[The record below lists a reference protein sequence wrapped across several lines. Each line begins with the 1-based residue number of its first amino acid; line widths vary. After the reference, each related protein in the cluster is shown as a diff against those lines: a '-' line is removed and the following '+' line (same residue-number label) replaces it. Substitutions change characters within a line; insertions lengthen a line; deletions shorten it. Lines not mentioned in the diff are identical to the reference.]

1 MSEPCTINFTIKGEQ
16 KDWYPTSG
24 KIIGY
29 VVQTTA
35 TDPGISLSWYDSGDT
50 KNVVFGMITSADT
63 PLPKIH
69 KVVYIEKYK
78 ID

>member
-1 MSEPCTINFTIKGEQ
+1 MTDQQTIHFTIKGEQ
-16 KDWYPTSG
+16 KYWYPTSG

-29 VVQTTA
+29 IVQTTA

-50 KNVVFGMITSADT
+50 KNVVFGMIPSADIT
-63 PLPKIH
+63 VPKIH
-69 KVVYIEKYK
+69 KVVHIEKYK